1 MKNSRAKVVRA
12 MDIMIRAMDIMI
24 STINFEDIIDTWLAL
39 GVADGDITSD
49 TTDEEIDELGYTSD
63 KTFSELMTL
72 FLKLM
77 SRAGNNGG
85 LFCDGIVSGHK
96 EITWTDG
103 GY

>member
-1 MKNSRAKVVRA
+1 MNKTRADVVRA
-12 MDIMIRAMDIMI
+12 MDIMV
-24 STINFEDIIDTWLAL
+24 STINYEDIIDTWLSL
-39 GVADGDITSD
+39 GVADCDIKPE
-49 TTDEEIDELGYTSD
+49 TTNEEIEELGYTSD

-77 SRAGNNGG
+77 TKAGVNGG

-96 EITWTDG
+96 ETKWTDG